1 MSGGNESLDPRGMII
16 ASFAG
21 SNPMNVFLRYQASMF
36 RLWADNCELMARN
49 YEKGL
54 EAFNSA
60 SEQRREAA

>member
-1 MSGGNESLDPRGMII
+1 MSNHNQSLNPGRAAI
-16 ASFAG
+16 APVVGLNATKQ
-21 SNPMNVFLRYQASMF
+21 FLRYQASMF

-60 SEQRREAA
+60 EEQRRDAA